1 MIEADEIKLDRWTVA
16 FKFELERRDDM
27 RLELANRTNTVDTN
41 EESSQVL
48 VNFCLYLAIDY
59 LFVFLSATEYFPS
72 RTIIQPGWV
81 SSSSSLSLLSLS
93 LLTFLQ
99 WDNLRTL

>member
-48 VNFCLYLAIDY
+48 VGISNRLLGFNFHLRYCVLAT
-59 LFVFLSATEYFPS
+59 V
-72 RTIIQPGWV
+72 
-81 SSSSSLSLLSLS
+81 
-93 LLTFLQ
+93 
-99 WDNLRTL
+99 

>member
-48 VNFCLYLAIDY
+48 VSILPPLI
-59 LFVFLSATEYFPS
+59 
-72 RTIIQPGWV
+72 W
-81 SSSSSLSLLSLS
+81 
-93 LLTFLQ
+93 
-99 WDNLRTL
+99 

>member
-1 MIEADEIKLDRWTVA
+1 MLNFLDKSGYYLGFFRDVIEADEIKLDRWTVA

-48 VNFCLYLAIDY
+48 VGRLGSVKMSDFQ
-59 LFVFLSATEYFPS
+59 EYFFS
-72 RTIIQPGWV
+72 IYI
-81 SSSSSLSLLSLS
+81 
-93 LLTFLQ
+93 
-99 WDNLRTL
+99 